1 MESIV
6 IASRSDSSHF
16 THPYVHVTSKAV
28 DNWFKVK
35 TGMTTTQC
43 AAALES
49 FATAD
54 LSGELVTTVRHLHT
68 THSLADLL
76 LDAHQETKDLRKA
89 VAKIALEKLREW
101 QINYIDRVSLTDEQ

>member
-6 IASRSDSSHF
+6 IAARSDSSHF

-54 LSGELVTTVRHLHT
+54 LSGEL
-68 THSLADLL
+68 SLISGIYTRLIDL
-76 LDAHQETKDLRKA
+76 
-89 VAKIALEKLREW
+89 
-101 QINYIDRVSLTDEQ
+101 QIFFLMRIRRPRTSERRSQRSRSRGYVSGN